1 MNKQPKQLYSVK
13 WSQKYQNWNMY
24 QPVRLPLQQ
33 SESESELD
41 LTLARA
47 VLARIMAL

>member
-1 MNKQPKQLYSVK
+1 MEHKKYEELYRYR
-13 WSQKYQNWNMY
+13 WSQPYQSWNTY
-24 QPVRLPLQQ
+24 RPVKKPEVELEP
-33 SESESELD
+33 ELD